1 MNNFYKEMR
10 CVLLEEY
17 KKYKNKASFD
27 DFLFKN
33 HLFYLLPESY
43 SSKVKCMI
51 FFNKI
56 KKQLQEKYIGLLNKF
71 ADKNAITII
80 FVKGIILANQLY
92 DNPRN
97 RFSSDIDILVNKK
110 DILLVEN
117 FLIKE
122 GFRKETDKTGFHS
135 SFIKTEKNNE
145 VIIEVHNKLFVLSA
159 DAFSLIKSIPIKKIH
174 TRKIEYNEQQFY
186 VLNHTYEFL
195 YLFIHILRHFI
206 DGTIHSRLYLLSK
219 YPISKI
225 IELVLYINKYNCKIN
240 WLFIKNYL
248 NKLHIGT
255 LINNFFK
262 IISYFIP
269 TFNMRV
275 NEIDSVSVFKNTT
288 FFELYLII
296 SKFPSF
302 DYIFYIPN
310 QLWAKAISISNS
322 KKQKLIG
329 KKIKNH
335 LVLQTKGQK
344 CYDFSNFTVSVNIRN
359 DELIFSLYFPK
370 NKKFEKR
377 RNLLWQSDTL
387 EIILFNINSQKTTF
401 YHRFFVY
408 KNKTNDIEIYE
419 DDYRKYT
426 KDNFYNEILINKGI
440 KGKFQK
446 YKNEN
451 CISIFIKPKL
461 FGITI
466 KQLLFDIAININKKN
481 EYIKLSLNENNP
493 EKYLLPINFSRI
505 KI

>member
-1 MNNFYKEMR
+1 MNKFYKEMR
-10 CVLLEEY
+10 CILLEEY
-17 KKYKNKASFD
+17 KKYRNKTSFN

-56 KKQLQEKYIGLLNKF
+56 KKQLQEKYISLLNKF

-80 FVKGIILANQLY
+80 FVKGIILASQLY
-92 DNPRN
+92 DNPEI
-97 RFSSDIDILVNKK
+97 RFSSDIDIFVDKK
-110 DILLVEN
+110 NILLVEN
-117 FLIKE
+117 FLIKK
-122 GFRKETDKTGFHS
+122 GFRKEIDKTGFHS
-135 SFIKTEKNNE
+135 SFIKIENSNE
-145 VIIEVHNKLFVLSA
+145 IIIELHNKLFVLSA

-174 TRKIEYNEQQFY
+174 ARKIEYNKKQFY
-186 VLNHTYEFL
+186 VLNHTFEFL

-225 IELVLYINKYNCKIN
+225 IELVLYINRYNCQIN
-240 WLFIKNYL
+240 WSFIEKYL
-248 NKLHIGT
+248 NRLHIGT

-262 IISYFIP
+262 IINCFISS
-269 TFNMRV
+269 FNMQI
-275 NEIDSVSVFKNTT
+275 NEIDSISVFKNTT
-288 FFELYLII
+288 LFELYLII
-296 SKFPSF
+296 SKLPAF
-302 DYIFYIPN
+302 DYIFYVPN
-310 QLWAKAISISNS
+310 QLWAKAILISNS
-322 KKQKLIG
+322 KKQKLISN
-329 KKIKNH
+329 KIKNH
-335 LVLQTKGQK
+335 LILQSTKPY
-344 CYDFSNFTVSVNIRN
+344 CYDCSNYIVSINIIN
-359 DELIFSLYFPK
+359 DELIISFYFPK
-370 NKKFEKR
+370 SEKFETRKK
-377 RNLLWQSDTL
+377 LLWQSDTL
-387 EIILFNINSQKTTF
+387 EIILFNMNYQETTF

-426 KDNFYNEILINKGI
+426 KDTFYNEILINKGI

-461 FGITI
+461 FDIII

-481 EYIKLSLNENNP
+481 EHIKLSLNENNP

-505 KI
+505 KN